1 QVKEVFGDDQLLVEG
16 MAPQPDPP
24 TSANGVIVPTSTTTV
39 QDAIL
44 SGTILP
50 SALPTAPSTGGGNNM
65 LYLFTFLTTLLLL
78 LGVSCAI
85 IARSVMH
92 RRRYRRRVE
101 EALARGLPL
110 PPDLVQE
117 TQEAEAN
124 LQLVL
129 TGRTRRRK
137 RRPPLGPKPVLW
149 EVSLDD
155 DKGRDDWVGI
165 LPVSTTVVHPL
176 PDAPLTPIS
185 QPTEEFTMTRWEAFK
200 LVMNSA
206 TNIISPRP
214 PTPRLPQ
221 QPPLTPSNIPATSG
235 IVMTQPTPLSSLRP
249 PPPPPPLKIEDDD
262 AVMVGFVIAMPD
274 PSRPLHRRT
283 APQPSSSSA
292 SIEEI
297 TEQSKGKSRD
307 ASTPLTFARDDDELP
322 EIAFAVTDVRWR
334 NASKSL
340 SRGPKESFDSSTS
353 E

>member
-1 QVKEVFGDDQLLVEG
+1 
-16 MAPQPDPP
+16 
-24 TSANGVIVPTSTTTV
+24 
-39 QDAIL
+39 
-44 SGTILP
+44 
-50 SALPTAPSTGGGNNM
+50 M

-78 LGVSCAI
+78 LGVSCGI
-85 IARSVMH
+85 IARSVV
-92 RRRYRRRVE
+92 RRRRFRQQVE

-110 PPDLVQE
+110 PQDLVE
-117 TQEAEAN
+117 GTQEAETN
-124 LQLVL
+124 LQFVL
-129 TGRTRRRK
+129 TGRTRRRR

-176 PDAPLTPIS
+176 PDVPPTSIS

-200 LVMNSA
+200 LVMCGTARVPQERPPPQPRATRFTFRNSA
-206 TNIISPRP
+206 TNILSPRP

-221 QPPLTPSNIPATSG
+221 QPPLSPIIPATSG
-235 IVMTQPTPLSSLRP
+235 IVTTQPTPLASLRP

-274 PSRPLHRRT
+274 PTRPLHRPT
-283 APQPSSSSA
+283 PPQLSSSSA
-292 SIEEI
+292 SVEEI
-297 TEQSKGKSRD
+297 TELSKGKGRD
-307 ASTPLTFARDDDELP
+307 ETIPWTFARDDDELP

-334 NASKSL
+334 NASKSP